1 VRQLP
6 NGPQGAVPSQP
17 RGSVWWETGCLG
29 AVVGLFNVPTTEGG
43 TMQKESPVAL
53 VRHHPEMALSATR
66 GRSAHT
72 AVLLTVAKRT

>member
-1 VRQLP
+1 MP
-6 NGPQGAVPSQP
+6 NGPRGAVASQP
-17 RGSVWWETGCLG
+17 RGSVWWQTGCLG
-29 AVVGLFNVPTTEGG
+29 ALVGLLNVPDGRV

-72 AVLLTVAKRT
+72 VVLQMVAKRA